1 MSDPVRVRDPTQWPP
16 VVSAWAWCCN
26 PLLWDWGWDGK
37 VRGTSHTQRV
47 PYHPSHCLPPPPPRL
62 PPHLC
67 PGQVFCTWTYITSE
81 QVQGRLSLPLFCQGE
96 DAVGEEEGDEE
107 GSLHG
112 PRAVNEPLPGALLT
126 MTVEAQSMAMV
137 ELQLSS
143 PSVGDAAAVQINAQ
157 VRRGA
162 FPRLHFP
169 PLPPPCCLSLLPTA
183 PPPNLHNREY
193 SHTVLGGG
201 PL

>member
-1 MSDPVRVRDPTQWPP
+1 MAPSGLRLGLVLQPA
-16 VVSAWAWCCN
+16 VVGLGLGWESEGHLAHPAC
-26 PLLWDWGWDGK
+26 PL
-37 VRGTSHTQRV
+37 S
-47 PYHPSHCLPPPPPRL
+47 PISLPPPPPHLFVL

-67 PGQVFCTWTYITSE
+67 PGQVFCSWTYITSE